1 MIIVW
6 LIILTVFVAWCV
18 WGVIENTQ
26 TLLTM
31 LRMTNEL
38 NKLER
43 ENIEMQ
49 KELERWAIEN
59 EKRQEYIESQ
69 IPTGKWINEKD
80 VGNGNRSVECSNCGA
95 GDEQAW
101 LQKVPYCWKC
111 GTKMEVEE

>member
-6 LIILTVFVAWCV
+6 LIILTVFVTWCV

-26 TLLTM
+26 TLLIM

-49 KELERWAIEN
+49 KELERWVIEN
-59 EKRQEYIESQ
+59 EK
-69 IPTGKWINEKD
+69 
-80 VGNGNRSVECSNCGA
+80 
-95 GDEQAW
+95 
-101 LQKVPYCWKC
+101 
-111 GTKMEVEE
+111 